1 MVDDP
6 ASCPDTAGKIIVAKM
21 TDPGWVFLIVGA
33 AGIIA
38 EKGSLLSHTAIIS
51 RELGKPAVVGVDGA
65 ARLLKNGDIVE
76 MDGVRG
82 TIKVLK
88 SVAAI
93 NPEGE

>member
-1 MVDDP
+1 M
-6 ASCPDTAGKIIVAKM
+6 
-21 TDPGWVFLIVGA
+21 
-33 AGIIA
+33 
-38 EKGSLLSHTAIIS
+38 
-51 RELGKPAVVGVDGA
+51 VGVDGA
-65 ARLLKNGDIVE
+65 AHLLKNGDIVE